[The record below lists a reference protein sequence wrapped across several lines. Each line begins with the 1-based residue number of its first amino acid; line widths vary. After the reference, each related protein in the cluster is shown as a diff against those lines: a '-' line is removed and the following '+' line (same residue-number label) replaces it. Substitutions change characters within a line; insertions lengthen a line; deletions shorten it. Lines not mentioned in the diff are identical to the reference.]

1 MVNKSK
7 YEVQICILQNGHPIA
22 EATCPVSKSRTLK
35 ITSSPNGL
43 LSIPYYPLLEDI
55 EILKIK
61 NRKVYLLLD
70 QPWEGYLSSKGQA
83 IYLKSGD
90 RSERNFRLHDHDYAN
105 IVLTDLRVMVKIKG
119 IKPEDKIPLNSKYS
133 ASLASIMFDSPQE
146 KVGMITGLGLSIVFF
161 LTLSFLILNLDTK
174 RPKLF
179 EELEDL
185 YTLPFINSQSFK
197 TSPEALQS
205 NLDRRDL
212 IASVTNYYRSISQMI
227 MGWPIDNP
235 QYLFDSSINNYSELY
250 RSFDENIQNSI
261 KKQEKVNN
269 LSQKN
274 GSSKMLSIP
283 SVLGES
289 FQQKLLRLLKK
300 VDLLHQGFEVS
311 LDLRR
316 ITTKQFKKDPDYDW
330 GQYLYNDNALR
341 LIKVDSGKELNELA
355 KISVFN
361 QKTNEEMMYLQAQN
375 LGKKASMRRKYLKLK
390 SDRKK
395 SLTSNQTPHIYIPQG
410 VSFVSFFRSISPS
423 RNSDKIIKQIRGL
436 DYKKKNKVKMKEPLI
451 GRINT
456 RHLERA
462 IKKNRFQLNLC
473 YELALRRN
481 QNLRG
486 KMHWVWR
493 IDSVG
498 KVSDISLVKSTLRDR
513 QMINCV
519 RRKLASWSFP
529 RPKRGSVKI
538 NHRFDFEPQGG

>member
-7 YEVQICILQNGHPIA
+7 YEVNICILQNGHPIA
-22 EATCPVSKSRTLK
+22 EASCPTAKSRSLK
-35 ITSSPNGL
+35 ITSSPNGV
-43 LSIPYYPLLEDI
+43 LSIPYYPLPEDI

-83 IYLKSGD
+83 IYLKPGD
-90 RSERNFRLHDHDYAN
+90 RSHRTYPLQEHDYAN

-119 IKPEDKIPLNSKYS
+119 IKPEDKTPLNPKYRAPFS
-133 ASLASIMFDSPQE
+133 SIMFDNLHE
-146 KVGMITGLGLSIVFF
+146 KSSMIAGIGLSLLFF
-161 LTLSFLILNLDTK
+161 LLISFFILNLNTK
-174 RPKLF
+174 RPQVF

-205 NLDRRDL
+205 NLNRGDL

-235 QYLFDSSINNYSELY
+235 QYLFDSSISNYKNVYS
-250 RSFDENIQNSI
+250 SFDDKISQNIEQQRKINTAAR
-261 KKQEKVNN
+261 KDEA
-269 LSQKN
+269 SQII
-274 GSSKMLSIP
+274 SIP

-289 FQQKLLRLLKK
+289 FQEKLLRLLKK
-300 VDLLHQGFEVS
+300 VDILHKGFEIS

-316 ITTKQFKKDPDYDW
+316 KTTQDFKKDPDYDW
-330 GQYLYNDNALR
+330 GQYLNSSSSSIGLV
-341 LIKVDSGKELNELA
+341 KVETASELP

-361 QKTNEEMMYLQAQN
+361 QKTNEEMMYLRSQN
-375 LGKKASMRRKYLKLK
+375 LGERASMRRKYLKLK
-390 SDRKK
+390 SVPKK
-395 SLTSNQTPHIYIPQG
+395 PLTSQQTPHLYIPHG
-410 VSFVSFFRSISPS
+410 VSFVSFYKPETLNRG
-423 RNSDKIIKQIRGL
+423 SDKIINNIKGL
-436 DYKKKNKVKMKEPLI
+436 DYKKQNKTKVKEPLI
-451 GRINT
+451 GRINS
-456 RHLERA
+456 RHLEQA

-493 IDSVG
+493 INSLG